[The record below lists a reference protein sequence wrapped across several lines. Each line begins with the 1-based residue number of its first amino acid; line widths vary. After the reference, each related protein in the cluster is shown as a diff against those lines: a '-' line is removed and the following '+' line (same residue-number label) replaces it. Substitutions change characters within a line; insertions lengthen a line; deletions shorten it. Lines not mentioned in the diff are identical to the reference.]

1 MNNKDLQPNDLP
13 KPDLHKANV
22 GSSSI
27 KKFRRGKK
35 FQDAYFD
42 IGMTNQKI
50 QSLKIEAESFDLIG
64 NLLEAE
70 SRRELAEKFRN
81 EIVGKYDSETFDLDY
96 IIPQTSGLYVKQGRS
111 GVL

>member
-1 MNNKDLQPNDLP
+1 MNNKDSQPNDLP
-13 KPDLHKANV
+13 QPDLHKANV
-22 GSSSI
+22 GSSSV

-50 QSLKIEAESFDLIG
+50 QSLKIEAESFDRIG
-64 NLLEAE
+64 NLSEAE

-81 EIVGKYDSETFDLDY
+81 EIAEKYDSGTFDLDY
-96 IIPQTSGLYVKQGRS
+96 TILQTSGLYVKQSRG